1 METKMV
7 INTKDTMI
15 IFFYI
20 YNYYVYNLFIIIPAQ
35 AHMTIIKTT
44 SIKTDNNE
52 LYIEVY
58 NDSKHFRETQ
68 LENEIER
75 SIHYLISHYYLI
87 HNRPVKAYNEVI
99 INAISPNKCY
109 VVFIAFVEEKVKL
122 EVETIGTSFP
132 SIPQGSSI

>member
-1 METKMV
+1 
-7 INTKDTMI
+7 
-15 IFFYI
+15 
-20 YNYYVYNLFIIIPAQ
+20 
-35 AHMTIIKTT
+35 MTIIKTT

-58 NDSKHFRETQ
+58 NDSEHFRETQ
-68 LENEIER
+68 SENEIEQ

>member
-1 METKMV
+1 
-7 INTKDTMI
+7 
-15 IFFYI
+15 
-20 YNYYVYNLFIIIPAQ
+20 
-35 AHMTIIKTT
+35 MTIIKQLQLKQIT
-44 SIKTDNNE
+44 INE

-58 NDSKHFRETQ
+58 NDSEHFRETQ
-68 LENEIER
+68 SENEIEQ

-99 INAISPNKCY
+99 INAIPPNKCY

>member
-1 METKMV
+1 
-7 INTKDTMI
+7 
-15 IFFYI
+15 
-20 YNYYVYNLFIIIPAQ
+20 
-35 AHMTIIKTT
+35 MTIIKQLQLKRIT
-44 SIKTDNNE
+44 INE

-58 NDSKHFRETQ
+58 NDSEHFRETQ

-87 HNRPVKAYNEVI
+87 LNRPIKAYEVI
-99 INAISPNKCY
+99 VNAISPNKCY
-109 VVFIAFVEEKVKL
+109 VVFIAFVEEKLKL

>member
-1 METKMV
+1 MV

-35 AHMTIIKTT
+35 AHMTIIKQLQLKQIT
-44 SIKTDNNE
+44 INE

-58 NDSKHFRETQ
+58 NDSEHFRETQ

-87 HNRPVKAYNEVI
+87 LNRPIKAYNEVI
-99 INAISPNKCY
+99 VNAISPNKCY

>member
-1 METKMV
+1 MV

-58 NDSKHFRETQ
+58 NDSEHFRETQ
-68 LENEIER
+68 SENEIEQ

-99 INAISPNKCY
+99 FNAIPPNKCY

>member
-20 YNYYVYNLFIIIPAQ
+20 YNYYVYNLFIIIPAH

-58 NDSKHFRETQ
+58 NDSEHFRETQ
-68 LENEIER
+68 SENEIEQ

-87 HNRPVKAYNEVI
+87 LNRPVKAYNEVI

>member
-58 NDSKHFRETQ
+58 NDLEHF
-68 LENEIER
+68 
-75 SIHYLISHYYLI
+75 
-87 HNRPVKAYNEVI
+87 
-99 INAISPNKCY
+99 
-109 VVFIAFVEEKVKL
+109 
-122 EVETIGTSFP
+122 
-132 SIPQGSSI
+132 

>member
-1 METKMV
+1 MV

-58 NDSKHFRETQ
+58 NDSEHFRETQ
-68 LENEIER
+68 SENEIEQ